1 MKNNQILLLFMA
13 LPSAAMAYAG
23 PIDRFHDMLYCMM
36 DGIWPLTIAC
46 GILYAIHLLNRS
58 LLKSLGLT
66 SKWIFIILWITL
78 LISLFDS
85 WPLYLS
91 ELSAPIYLWVFF
103 RVIRDRRVY
112 PEEKSKPWYI
122 RCWKWLYRCC
132 TVRALIFTIPFLLIY
147 SLISSAIIKVGE
159 LCQVCVG
166 GYPQSLYRYCRDS
179 IFDNYSIDIHF
190 ISGAVLLF
198 SVICLIRE
206 INKIYEHQIIESR
219 K

>member
-1 MKNNQILLLFMA
+1 MKKNQILLLPLV
-13 LPSAAMAYAG
+13 LPSTAMAYAG

-36 DGIWPLTIAC
+36 DGIWLSTITC
-46 GILYAIHLLNRS
+46 GILYTYHLLSRS
-58 LLKSLGLT
+58 LLKWPGQVY
-66 SKWIFIILWITL
+66 KWLFIILWTTL

-85 WPLYLS
+85 WPLYLG
-91 ELSAPIYLWVFF
+91 ELTAPIYLWVFF

-132 TVRALIFTIPFLLIY
+132 IVRALIFTIPFLLLF
-147 SLISSAIIKVGE
+147 SLIRYAMIKVGE
-159 LCQVCVG
+159 LSQVCVHG
-166 GYPQSLYRYCRDS
+166 SRQSLYRFCRDT

-198 SVICLIRE
+198 SVICLILE
-206 INKIYEHQIIESR
+206 INKIYKYQIKESR